1 MDSIAELMKQAQTMQ
16 KRMQEIQGE
25 LASFKVVGQA
35 GAGQVKVIMNG
46 SHGLERSFIDPS
58 LEVFSVHP
66 QKDEEGHPTE
76 AFLSAKAV
84 LEDLVVAAMNDAVRK
99 IEEESRNKMMEL
111 AQGIQLPPEFQ
122 IPSEEDQED

>member
-25 LASFKVVGQA
+25 LGSFKVVGQA
-35 GAGQVKVIMNG
+35 GAGQVKIIING
-46 SHGLERSFIDPS
+46 SHGAERAFVDPA
-58 LEVFSVHP
+58 LEVFST
-66 QKDEEGHPTE
+66 QMLDANGDKTE
-76 AFLSAKAV
+76 AFSNAKAV
-84 LEDLVVAAMNDAVRK
+84 LEDLIVAAINDAVRK

-122 IPSEEDQED
+122 VPFNQDEE

>member
-25 LASFKVVGQA
+25 LGSFKVVGQS
-35 GAGQVKVIMNG
+35 GAGQVKIILNG
-46 SHGLERSFIDPS
+46 THAAERAFVDPGLEIFNIPMNDANG
-58 LEVFSVHP
+58 E
-66 QKDEEGHPTE
+66 KTE
-76 AFLSAKAV
+76 AFLNAKAV
-84 LEDLVVAAMNDAVRK
+84 LEDLIVAAINDATRK

-122 IPSEEDQED
+122 VPFDGEDGQ